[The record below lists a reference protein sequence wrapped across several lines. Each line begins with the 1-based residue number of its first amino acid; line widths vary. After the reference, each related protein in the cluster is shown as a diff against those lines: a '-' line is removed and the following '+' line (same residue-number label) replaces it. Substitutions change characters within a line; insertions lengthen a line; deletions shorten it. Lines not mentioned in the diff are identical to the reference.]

1 MQVIIDGVHYEPANK
16 QAFSRIGI
24 AISTHQRPEVL
35 ARAISQHLK
44 HLPPGALV
52 VVVDDGSNPAAAVPD
67 GIQLFRHEESRGIV
81 ATKMPALRR

>member
-44 HLPPGALV
+44 HLPLV
-52 VVVDDGSNPAAAVPD
+52 RWW
-67 GIQLFRHEESRGIV
+67 L
-81 ATKMPALRR
+81 L